1 MPHMVLFNAFN
12 HSMLAHLLSVY
23 SLLTCACYPMLLLVL
38 PTDRPDMKALAAT
51 PNTLYST
58 PDADP
63 SKDHTTIRPTL
74 DISATATSSS
84 DLSSFSGSINGLGG
98 TPGVAPPTSLCPVV
112 AFTSWAAQ
120 LSFKALLHLA
130 VFGGEWLRQQGVY
143 PSVLIGLITSN
154 QCVVTC

>member
-1 MPHMVLFNAFN
+1 MDLSNLFH
-12 HSMLAHLLSVY
+12 HSMLAHLSTDY
-23 SLLTCACYPMLLLVL
+23 SLLNCAGMLLHVLLVL

-98 TPGVAPPTSLCPVV
+98 TPGVAAPTSLCPVV

-120 LSFKALLHLA
+120 LSFKALMHLA
-130 VFGGEWLRQQGVY
+130 VFGGEWLRRMRGT
-143 PSVLIGLITSN
+143 PMSHLG
-154 QCVVTC
+154 